1 MTDPMNINLQT
12 YQQAGLA
19 DEIGILSEFRLRF
32 FREYPYLYV
41 GSEDNEQ
48 KHLADYLVNPTTRL
62 IVARETEKII
72 GVAIGTMLSTELN
85 IVCKIENQ
93 LQQYEI
99 QSQHCFYL
107 GEMIAEPEY
116 RRSGVGKRMLELL
129 KIAGR
134 EQGADRFCFLAVVR
148 EPHDVRR
155 PADYTDASESIFR
168 KFGFEKTDIS
178 VTFEWN
184 TIQPNGQVENVANR
198 MDLWID

>member
-1 MTDPMNINLQT
+1 MTYPTNINFQT

-19 DEIGILSEFRLRF
+19 GEIGILSEFRLRF

-48 KHLADYLVNPTTRL
+48 KYLAEYLANPTTRL
-62 IVARETEKII
+62 IVARDTERII

-85 IVCKIENQ
+85 IIDKTENQ
-93 LQQYEI
+93 LQQYGVEP
-99 QSQHCFYL
+99 QHCFYL

-116 RRSGVGKRMLELL
+116 RSRGIGKRMLELL
-129 KIAGR
+129 KNAGR

-148 EPHDVRR
+148 EPNDVRR
-155 PADYTDASESIFR
+155 PADYTDASENIFK

-184 TIQPNGQVENVANR
+184 TIQPDGHVENVANR